1 MSWDNGTIGGLLA
14 GEQYKA
20 GRIGP
25 EPLKALVAT
34 ARGNQPAAD
43 QPVPHEI
50 TLATPVSGWDTTQT
64 LVSAAGR
71 LYKVRIE
78 NLSADPVFA
87 IFADNVIAQVIAA
100 VTVPAR
106 ISSTVPSTVEAT
118 FFQDPHV
125 TGERFLT
132 SLLCRMFKID
142 GTGSTAAAAGQT
154 VKVLVG

>member
-20 GRIGP
+20 GRIGS
-25 EPLKALVAT
+25 EPLNALVAA
-34 ARGNQPAAD
+34 ARHNQPAAD
-43 QPVPHEI
+43 QPVPREI
-50 TLATPVSGWDTTQT
+50 TLATPATDWITTQT
-64 LVSAAGR
+64 LVSSAGR

-87 IFADNVIAQVIAA
+87 VFADNVIAQIIAA

-106 ISSTVPSTVEAT
+106 ISATIASVAEAT

-132 SLLCRMFKID
+132 SLLCRIMKID
-142 GTGSTAAAAGQT
+142 GTGTTAAAAGQT